1 MVPVGE
7 RDLNTTKLTVRDL
20 MDGRGSVQ
28 RTNVFVETA
37 REAEAAQE
45 AGVDLITVDGRL
57 LTPEI
62 RRAASDTF
70 FIGGLAFAHLPTT
83 DDYLRAASAM
93 YEMGVDAFYC
103 AAGPSTI
110 ERLAED
116 RFPVV
121 GHVGLIPWHTTWTGG
136 WKAVGKTLDSA
147 LDVWRQVCRLEDAG
161 AFAAEIEV
169 VPAEIASEI
178 AGRSTLFLI
187 SMGSGDG
194 CHAQYL
200 FAEDILGINSWR
212 YPRHSK
218 RYVDMAVEEER
229 LQRLRVGA
237 FARYV
242 SEVQSGAFPGEEHIV
257 HVDAPIRA
265 AFREALDAAAD

>member
-1 MVPVGE
+1 M
-7 RDLNTTKLTVRDL
+7 TAAKLTVLDL
-20 MDGRGSVQ
+20 LDGRGSVQ

-37 REAEAAQE
+37 REAAAAEE
-45 AGVDLITVDGRL
+45 AGIDIVTVDGRI

-62 RRAASDTF
+62 RRAAGTTF
-70 FIGGLAFAHLPTT
+70 CIGGLAFGHLATA
-83 DDYLRAASAM
+83 DDYLRAACEM
-93 YEMGVDAFYC
+93 YEQGVDAFYC

-116 RFPVV
+116 RLPVV

-136 WKAVGKTLDSA
+136 FKAVGKTLESA
-147 LDVWRQVCRLEDAG
+147 LDVWRQVRRLEDAG

-169 VPAEIASEI
+169 VPVEIASEI
-178 AGRSTLFLI
+178 ARRSSLFLI

-200 FAEDILGINSWR
+200 FSEDILGINSWR

-218 RYVDMAVEEER
+218 RYVDLAAEEDR
-229 LQRLRVGA
+229 LQRLRVRA
-237 FARYV
+237 FSEYI
-242 SEVQSGAFPGEEHIV
+242 SEVRAGAFPAPEHV
-257 HVDAPIRA
+257 VQAGDGTLARFRDALA
-265 AFREALDAAAD
+265 NDG

>member
-1 MVPVGE
+1 MT
-7 RDLNTTKLTVRDL
+7 RAKLTVREL
-20 MDGRGSVQ
+20 LDGRGKVQ

-37 REAEAAQE
+37 RQAEAAQE
-45 AGVDLITVDGRL
+45 AGIDVITVDGRL

-70 FIGGLAFAHLPTT
+70 FIGGLAFGHLTT
-83 DDYLRAASAM
+83 ADDYLRAACAL

-103 AAGPSTI
+103 AAGLGTVA
-110 ERLAED
+110 RLAEE
-116 RFPVV
+116 RLPIV

-136 WKAVGKTLDSA
+136 WRAIGKTVDSA
-147 LDVWRQVCRLEDAG
+147 LEVWNQVRRLENVG

-169 VPAEIASEI
+169 VPHEIASEI
-178 AGRSTLFLI
+178 ASRSSLFLI
-187 SMGSGDG
+187 SMGSGAG

-218 RYVDMAVEEER
+218 RYVDLRQEEDR
-229 LQRLRVGA
+229 LQRLRVDA
-237 FARYV
+237 FRAYAD
-242 SEVQSGAFPGEEHIV
+242 EVASGAFPAPEHIV
-257 HVDAPIRA
+257 RVDEGTVDEFVVLISDGI
-265 AFREALDAAAD
+265 EVDHG